1 MDPDINSTRVQSWNA
16 TVERELLPGWQVAAS
31 YIGTYTDRMW
41 GSVALNPGVF
51 LGLGP
56 CTLNGVSFS
65 VCTTTANLEQRRAL
79 RLENPAFGSALAY
92 VSEYTDVGE
101 KTYHGLKLSFRRRA
115 ADAVSLTGN
124 YTLSRCQTDTEVTG
138 GFTQFNSSY
147 TDPTDP
153 TYDRGNCTS
162 NRTHIANVTVGYTT
176 PQLTNTAARMLASDW
191 RISGMLEARSGSWLT
206 VTTTADRMFSGIPG
220 QRVDQVSD
228 EVYADKTLDN
238 YLNRDAF
245 ALQAIG
251 TLGSHKRN
259 SIVGPGFWQ
268 VNLALARLLRLRAAQ
283 TLELRVEAFNLF
295 NNFNWGNPVTNFN
308 AGTFGRI
315 TSAAGDPR
323 IMQFAVKYGF

>member
-1 MDPDINSTRVQSWNA
+1 
-16 TVERELLPGWQVAAS
+16 VERELLPGWQVAAS